1 MADTWSSLFRC
12 LLRSCI
18 SAISRATTIDAEEA
32 TGPGADDEAVDAV
45 GVRARVGLRSFRFS
59 GESELARFS
68 TENDLCDLGAPP
80 PGGRLSLLVP
90 LVGAERECRT

>member
-1 MADTWSSLFRC
+1 MD
-12 LLRSCI
+12 
-18 SAISRATTIDAEEA
+18 DEEA
-32 TGPGADDEAVDAV
+32 TGPGADDEAVEAV

-80 PGGRLSLLVP
+80 PPGGRLSLLVP